1 MYRVIEAP
9 VKKKKIPAIF
19 FLVEFDKLILNFVF
33 KYKGPKIA
41 NVMGKNK
48 QKEQNGNTWTTWFLE
63 LPWIYK
69 NKNNMMIDA

>member
-9 VKKKKIPAIF
+9 VKKKKIPASF

-48 QKEQNGNTWTTWFLE
+48 QKEQNGNT
-63 LPWIYK
+63 
-69 NKNNMMIDA
+69 